1 MSFGYI
7 GDISTKIK
15 QQVKNTGI
23 LSISEAFDLE
33 RQGFLG
39 GSIELIQSQ
48 TVSGVA
54 SVQFTSIKGSEYDN
68 HLMECVNLSLD
79 SDNSNIRFDVR
90 FSSDGGSSF
99 PNSSYHYGFHYF
111 ESDGTTF
118 GELRS
123 ANATEINNVLF
134 SSDTSSTCNGRL
146 LFYNLNDS
154 TSYSYMTSHTTSY
167 FASTEHTLIFGGGGR
182 QITESVDGIIIFTHN
197 SANFSGTV
205 NLYGIKE

>member
-99 PNSSYHYGFHYF
+99 PFLQRG
-111 ESDGTTF
+111 DRVGK
-118 GELRS
+118 
-123 ANATEINNVLF
+123 
-134 SSDTSSTCNGRL
+134 SSDVYEATTNVAMVSLNVNDQLRIQYEEGDLHVNTGYNYFQGYL
-146 LFYNLNDS
+146 L
-154 TSYSYMTSHTTSY
+154 
-167 FASTEHTLIFGGGGR
+167 G
-182 QITESVDGIIIFTHN
+182 
-197 SANFSGTV
+197 
-205 NLYGIKE
+205 